1 VTSTETERTDGQS
14 GGNAAAE
21 QENGHSDSGAR
32 KALKI
37 GALAA
42 AAGTA
47 AYAASRAM
55 TSSGSQSDD
64 EGSENGGGSG
74 GRGGRTTIDQI
85 ASAIG
90 NSRWDMVRDMVVP
103 FAESGARSAG
113 AYVAKD
119 TPDFLSDTLV
129 PKFIEGF
136 VEAKGKKVTSSD

>member
-21 QENGHSDSGAR
+21 QENGNGDSGAR

-55 TSSGSQSDD
+55 TSSGSQGDDD
-64 EGSENGGGSG
+64 EGSENGGG
-74 GRGGRTTIDQI
+74 GRGGRTTMDQI

-90 NSRWDMVRDMVVP
+90 NSRWDMLRDMVVP

-136 VEAKGKKVTSSD
+136 VEAKGKKVTGSD

>member
-1 VTSTETERTDGQS
+1 MASSATEERTNGQ

-21 QENGHSDSGAR
+21 DEGNGQSESGAK

-47 AYAASRAM
+47 AYAASKAM
-55 TSSGSQSDD
+55 TPSESQD
-64 EGSENGGGSG
+64 EGESKDGGG
-74 GRGGRTTIDQI
+74 GGRTSMEQI
-85 ASAIG
+85 VSAIG
-90 NSRWDMVRDMVVP
+90 NSRWDVLRDLVVP

-113 AYVAKD
+113 TYVA
-119 TPDFLSDTLV
+119 TEAPDFVGETLV

-136 VEAKGKKVTSSD
+136 VEAKGKKITSSD